1 MASKLRFAHA
11 NSRSITACDENCLNT
26 FVSSVGDE
34 WSQNQSANQKPDRRK
49 HVLKN
54 DLNRADAKPHRD
66 NRTAIYKIRSLIKA
80 SVVSVRSRLWS
91 TVLRTSPVI
100 SFVKMKYS
108 DSLKSPDFSKPA
120 EISKD
125 RPMCSG
131 TLGECLRKCLF
142 SCSVPLI
149 NCRGGRI
156 QRVLTFT
163 LTRIFACHLPRPT
176 LLVMSACDRNT
187 YGEGTRDKAP
197 GTPAWEASLRA
208 SYPIW
213 ASEAS
218 LARTRERAAKLRGA
232 FPRLPRSCILARLTS
247 LTQIG

>member
-131 TLGECLRKCLF
+131 TLGECLRKCLL
-142 SCSVPLI
+142 SCGVPLT
-149 NCRGGRI
+149 NCWGG
-156 QRVLTFT
+156 
-163 LTRIFACHLPRPT
+163 
-176 LLVMSACDRNT
+176 
-187 YGEGTRDKAP
+187 G
-197 GTPAWEASLRA
+197 AS
-208 SYPIW
+208 
-213 ASEAS
+213 SECWLS
-218 LARTRERAAKLRGA
+218 R
-232 FPRLPRSCILARLTS
+232 
-247 LTQIG
+247 